1 MTSSTESPAGAIRL
15 PSSRWDAFV
24 WRHVANLW
32 PCIRRTGGRV
42 THLSADFT
50 RMTVRLPLGW
60 RTRNVVGTIFGGA
73 MFASTDPMYMLML
86 HKILGDAYVVW
97 DKGCVARFKRPA
109 KTTLFAEFH
118 VSPARLDE
126 IVAAVKSR
134 GEADFMWTIQYKDSA
149 GVVHAEFDK
158 TLYVADKSFYKHKLG
173 ARAAAQAAPAA

>member
-1 MTSSTESPAGAIRL
+1 MPAA
-15 PSSRWDAFV
+15 
-24 WRHVANLW
+24 
-32 PCIRRTGGRV
+32 GRV
-42 THLSADFT
+42 THLSTDFT
-50 RMTVRLPLGW
+50 RLTVRLPLGW
-60 RTRNVVGTIFGGA
+60 RTRNVVGTIFGGS
-73 MFASTDPMYMLML
+73 MFAATDPMYMLML

-134 GEADFMWTIQYKDSA
+134 GEADFTWTIQFKDAA

-158 TLYVADKSFYKHKLG
+158 TLYVADKGFYKRKLA
-173 ARAAAQAAPAA
+173 ARAAPAAV